1 MKKQFLLFLF
11 FLSALLLPAQLPQSF
26 RYQAVIRGSDG
37 NPLPEKTVGMKI
49 SIMAGSETGNVLYSE
64 SHILVSNAM
73 GIVNAEI
80 GKGTVIK
87 GNFGEIDWS
96 AGPFFMKTEL
106 DIANNGTCVDA
117 GTSQLLPVP
126 LAMYAE
132 KTNTSAK
139 FEIKGRVDLPSDT
152 ALFEV
157 KDRNGNTVFAV
168 YEDAVRM
175 YVSEGSIKGGRG
187 GFAIGRKS
195 RTKGLDTLMI
205 VTPDSIRFYIDQ
217 EGKGGRGGFAVA
229 GKTPEKSSNEDLLM
243 ITLDRLRITSPDM
256 KVNIPESQMN
266 TGSGFSVGKVTA
278 VGQTKDFFNVNPK
291 QTAQVIN
298 PSEARVLWYPQK
310 EAFLAGRV
318 LVESPDSVGT
328 NSVAFGYESK
338 AIGNWSQAF
347 GYKSV
352 AKQNYSM
359 AIGWQSKALGL
370 SSYAFGKNAFAKEE
384 DAFALGSGA
393 QATGSKSFALGSIG
407 IDTAGHVTGIPT
419 KASGNY
425 SYALGMSSQA
435 TANGAMAI
443 GSNTTASGAYSVA
456 LGSYA
461 SASQNQSVAINGTA
475 SGEYSMSVGGYA
487 SGYHSGAFGY
497 YTKATGDYSVAIGSG
512 FHGMSHTMPPTFWHY
527 PTIASGYRSIS
538 IGNSTDARGT
548 YSTAMGYRTIAKA
561 YNSFVIGRYNTVTGD
576 SLNWELTD
584 PLFVIGNGTSF
595 SDPHDA
601 FVVNKDG
608 TVTIRTDTADYSLI
622 IRNTDNDSYTYG
634 ISSRVFGNGGTNHYG
649 VSGYASGANNNYGVI
664 GSASGSNSNYGVYGS
679 ASGSGTNYGVYGY
692 APTASGYAGYFSGNV
707 LVTGTISSSSD
718 RNMKDNLTPVNGSE
732 ILQKIEKLPI
742 FQWNY
747 KAEDPLVKHIGPVA
761 QDFHAI
767 FGVGNDDKSISTI
780 DPAGISL
787 AGIQELIRQ
796 NREMKEELE
805 QLRQKVNTLT
815 AKLEE

>member
-1 MKKQFLLFLF
+1 MF
-11 FLSALLLPAQLPQSF
+11 FLSAVLLPAQLPQSF
-26 RYQAVIRGSDG
+26 RYQAVVRGSDG
-37 NPLPEKTVGMKI
+37 FPLREKTVGMRI
-49 SIMAGSETGNVLYSE
+49 SILAGSETGNVLYSE

-106 DIANNGTCVDA
+106 DIANNGSWADA
-117 GTSQLLPVP
+117 GATQLLPVP
-126 LAMYAE
+126 FAMYAE

-139 FEIKGRVDLPSDT
+139 FEIKGRADLPSDT

-168 YEDAVRM
+168 YEGAVRM
-175 YVSEGSIKGGRG
+175 YVSEGSVKGGRG
-187 GFAIGRKS
+187 GFAVGGRS
-195 RTKGLDTLMI
+195 GVKGFDTLMI
-205 VTPDSIRFYIDQ
+205 VTPDSIRFYIN
-217 EGKGGRGGFAVA
+217 EESKGGRGGFAV
-229 GKTPEKSSNEDLLM
+229 GGRTPEKSFNKEIFR
-243 ITLDRLRITSPDM
+243 ITLDSLRITSPDM
-256 KVNIPESQMN
+256 KINIPESRMN
-266 TGSGFSVGKVTA
+266 TGGGFSVGKIST
-278 VGQTKDFFNVNPK
+278 VGQTKDFFSINPK
-291 QTAQVIN
+291 EVAQIIN

-328 NSVAFGYESK
+328 NSVSFGYESK

-347 GYKSV
+347 GYKSI
-352 AKQNYSM
+352 AKKNYSM

-370 SSYAFGKNAFAKEE
+370 SSYAFGKSALASGEDGFAF
-384 DAFALGSGA
+384 GSGA
-393 QATGSKSFALGSIG
+393 LATGNKSFALGSTG
-407 IDTAGHVTGIPT
+407 IDTSGTVTGTPT
-419 KASGNY
+419 RASGNY
-425 SYALGMSSQA
+425 SYAIGLSSQA
-435 TANGAMAI
+435 TADGSMAI
-443 GSNTTASGAYSVA
+443 GSNASASGQYSIA

-461 SASQNQSVAINGTA
+461 SASEKQSMALNGIA
-475 SGEYSMSVGGYA
+475 SGPYSMSVGGYA
-487 SGYHSGAFGY
+487 SGYRSSAFGY
-497 YTKATGDYSVAIGSG
+497 RTKATGDYSVAIGSG
-512 FHGMSHTMPPTFWHY
+512 YYLMRFTFPPTYIDY
-527 PTIASGYRSIS
+527 PTIASGYRSVS

-595 SDPHDA
+595 SNQHDA
-601 FVVNKDG
+601 FVVSKNG
-608 TVTIRTDTADYSLI
+608 TVTIRTDTANYSLRI
-622 IRNTDNDSYTYG
+622 YNTDNDSYTYG
-634 ISSRVFGNGGTNHYG
+634 VYSVANGNGGTNHYG
-649 VSGYASGANNNYGVI
+649 VF
-664 GSASGSNSNYGVYGS
+664 GSASGASNNYGVYGS

-707 LVTGTISSSSD
+707 YVTGSISQSSD
-718 RNMKDNLTPVNGSE
+718 RNLKDNFTPVSGSE
-732 ILQKIEKLPI
+732 ILQRIEKLPI

-747 KAEDPLVKHIGPVA
+747 KAEDPSVKHIGPVA

-805 QLRQKVNTLT
+805 QLREVVNTLK
-815 AKLEE
+815 ARLEE